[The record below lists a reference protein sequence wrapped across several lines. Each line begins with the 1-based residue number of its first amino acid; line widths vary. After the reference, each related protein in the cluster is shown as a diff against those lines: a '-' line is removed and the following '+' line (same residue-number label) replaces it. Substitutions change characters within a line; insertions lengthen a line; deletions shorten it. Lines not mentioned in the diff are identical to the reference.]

1 MGEFD
6 GEKFA
11 EFLILVIVIGLLFYG
26 STEIADYTGSPTS
39 V

>member
-26 STEIADYTGSPTS
+26 STDIADYITGPTP